1 MNNTLII
8 LFGSTGDLA
17 RKKIL
22 PALFELYKKKQLIN
36 TPILCVGRRQITKD
50 QFIEHADLLKLK
62 EYSQDAYS
70 IFISNLFY
78 QTANLDEE
86 HPASLHS
93 QILKLDKEYQCQN
106 NKIIYL
112 ATSSDLF
119 IPTID
124 LMNRTHTLN
133 DKSIFAFEKPFAHD
147 LKSAKKL
154 EKDIL
159 KRVKKTNLYLV
170 DHYLG
175 KPLVHSLPQIMNLP
189 EIKKPIKKHNI
200 ERIRIEL
207 VEDGGIENRG
217 EYYDKSGAIRDMI
230 QSHALQI
237 LSLLFAGTQNSN
249 KKAKIINSI
258 KTPRAKDIVIG
269 QYQNYLNEPNVSKNS
284 KTETFISFKTSIRV
298 KGKKIQISIKTGKAL
313 EKKSSDIYIAL
324 KNKSIIQIHIGPHA
338 QDIYINSSPINIDI
352 DKSDGYENIFLGL
365 MNQDHSRF
373 VSLPEI
379 QASWKFTDKLI
390 KNAKQTKLKIYAQ
403 GSEGPKE
410 A

>member
-62 EYSQDAYS
+62 EHSQDAYS

-159 KRVKKTNLYLV
+159 KRVKKTNLYLI

-175 KPLVHSLPQIMNLP
+175 KPLVHSLPQILNLD
-189 EIKKPIKKHNI
+189 EIKKSIKKQGI
-200 ERIRIEL
+200 DKIRIEL

-237 LSLLFAGTQNSN
+237 LSLLFAGTQNRN
-249 KKAKIINSI
+249 KK
-258 KTPRAKDIVIG
+258 
-269 QYQNYLNEPNVSKNS
+269 S
-284 KTETFISFKTSIRV
+284 KTETFVSFKTSIKV
-298 KGKKIQISIKTGKAL
+298 KNKKVQVLVKTGKAL

-373 VSLPEI
+373 VSLQEI

-403 GSEGPKE
+403 G
-410 A
+410 